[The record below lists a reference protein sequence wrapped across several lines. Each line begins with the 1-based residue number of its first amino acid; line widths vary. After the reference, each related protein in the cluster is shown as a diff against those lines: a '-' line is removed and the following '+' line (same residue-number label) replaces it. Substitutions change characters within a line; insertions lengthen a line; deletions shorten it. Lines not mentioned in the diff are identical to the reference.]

1 VAPRL
6 WITSSGSN
14 KKTAK
19 SKLEAACKR
28 LAKVVWPGGKRLI
41 LVQGTTSASFFSS
54 STRISTMGRLS
65 LDEPINSLGFDI
77 AGLRQI
83 LTTSTIE
90 SFLCRFPD
98 HVGRAKSCYPKDM
111 DEKIPPPLSAR
122 LRLQIFSEPDSR
134 SRTLGKSISSLG
146 FLGDLP
152 PCCQS

>member
-1 VAPRL
+1 
-6 WITSSGSN
+6 
-14 KKTAK
+14 
-19 SKLEAACKR
+19 
-28 LAKVVWPGGKRLI
+28 
-41 LVQGTTSASFFSS
+41 
-54 STRISTMGRLS
+54 MGRLS
-65 LDEPINSLGFDI
+65 LEEPINSLGFDI

-90 SFLCRFPD
+90 SFLCRFSD